1 MDSIATLK
9 SVDVARPAAVQSR
22 EVPIQE
28 VMNTSTDGPSPRSE
42 GGKGVPVKATDN
54 NGSSNNSSD
63 AVKQLKESVDAANAR
78 LAAIK
83 QRVDLSVDRDTG
95 QVVVKVS
102 NTSTGE
108 VISQVPSENALKL
121 AKSLDSLTG
130 ILVDKKG

>member
-1 MDSIATLK
+1 MDSITTLK
-9 SVDVARPAAVQSR
+9 TVDVTQSVAKSR
-22 EVPIQE
+22 E
-28 VMNTSTDGPSPRSE
+28 TSSQGAANPSA
-42 GGKGVPVKATDN
+42 GGIPSVTGTSKASSVGATTG
-54 NGSSNNSSD
+54 NGAGGTSGD

-83 QRVDLSVDRDTG
+83 QRVDLSVDHDTG
-95 QVVVKVS
+95 QVVVKIS